1 MTPTQPHG
9 FSVSATLRDGEI
21 SANSIS
27 ELLQEHPPER
37 LSDVSI
43 HFWMEDRSIFLALSR
58 WTNRLAVNG
67 GDEGW
72 ILGRFEQ
79 LRIFFDA
86 RKVRSR
92 PLLRRSLF
100 WFNVLVLL
108 PLTFYNLVTGFVTGH
123 QARTLPPLATNVLSI
138 LVLAVFVA
146 LLTELF
152 LPFSQVVLRPRK
164 ARLFTSTAVIVVFT
178 VLGGIGGIGGFIVS
192 LLALHK

>member
-1 MTPTQPHG
+1 VTPTQPHG

>member
-1 MTPTQPHG
+1 VTPTQPHG

-72 ILGRFEQ
+72 VLGRFEQ

>member
-72 ILGRFEQ
+72 VLGRFEQ